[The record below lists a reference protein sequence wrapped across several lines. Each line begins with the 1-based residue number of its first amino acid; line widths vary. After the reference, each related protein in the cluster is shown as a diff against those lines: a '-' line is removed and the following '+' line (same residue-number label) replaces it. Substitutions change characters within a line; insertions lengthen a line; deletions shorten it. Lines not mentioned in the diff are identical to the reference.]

1 MIRVTRLDGRSVVV
15 NADRIE
21 RIEANPDT
29 ILCFE
34 SEHRMVVRE
43 SPEEIVRRVIAY
55 KARIRAFAAHEEG
68 AEATD
73 SETVRFH

>member
-1 MIRVTRLDGRSVVV
+1 MIRVTRLDGRSVIV

-21 RIEANPDT
+21 CIEANPDT
-29 ILCFE
+29 TLCFE

-55 KARIRAFAAHEEG
+55 KARVRAFAAEMED
-68 AEATD
+68 EA
-73 SETVRFH
+73 

>member
-1 MIRVTRLDGRSVVV
+1 MEVGMIRVTRLDGRSVVV

-21 RIEANPDT
+21 WMEAIPDT

-43 SPEEIVRRVIAY
+43 SLQEIIQRVIDY
-55 KARIRAFAAHEEG
+55 KCQIHASPQVIE
-68 AEATD
+68 
-73 SETVRFH
+73 